1 LESGE
6 NTWVG
11 PSLFSFSR
19 IGQVQ
24 QAKERFMK
32 DKVVLVTGANGGLG
46 KYVTESLLEA
56 GATVAGVSRKIQQSD
71 FSSAAFSAFPGDLSS
86 SEAAK
91 NVVESVVKRLGR
103 LDAVVHTVG
112 GFAGGKSI
120 AETDDATLERMFDLN
135 LKNAFFLMRASI
147 PELRKSGG
155 GRFIAIASRA
165 AVEPGPGVGAY
176 GASKAALISLVKT
189 AAAENKDAGMTANA
203 ILPGTMDTPANRQS
217 DPNADFSKCVQP
229 SNVAS
234 LVLWLAGNS
243 GKDTNGAVIPI
254 YGDI

>member
-1 LESGE
+1 
-6 NTWVG
+6 
-11 PSLFSFSR
+11 
-19 IGQVQ
+19 
-24 QAKERFMK
+24 MK

-71 FSSAAFSAFPGDLSS
+71 FPNVSFSAFPGDLSS
-86 SEAAK
+86 AEAAN
-91 NVVESVVKRLGR
+91 NVVGCVVARLGR

-120 AETDDATLERMFDLN
+120 AETDDAIFDRMFDLN
-135 LKNAFFLMRASI
+135 LKNAFFLMRAAI
-147 PELRKSGG
+147 PQLRKSGN

-176 GASKAALISLVKT
+176 GASKAALVSLVKT

-203 ILPGTMDTPANRQS
+203 ILPGTMDTPGNRQS
-217 DPNADFSKCVQP
+217 DPNADFSKWVQP
-229 SNVAS
+229 CNVAS
-234 LVLWLAGNS
+234 LVLWLASDS
-243 GKDTNGAVIPI
+243 GKDMNGAVIPI
-254 YGDI
+254 YGNL